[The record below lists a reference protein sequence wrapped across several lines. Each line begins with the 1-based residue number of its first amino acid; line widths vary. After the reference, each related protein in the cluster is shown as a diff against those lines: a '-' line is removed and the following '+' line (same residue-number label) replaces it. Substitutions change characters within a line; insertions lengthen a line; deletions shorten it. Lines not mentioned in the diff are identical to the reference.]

1 MKIKFSLTII
11 FILFQS
17 LVFSQILGI
26 QNKILISMSA
36 QEKAWNNGD
45 VEGYMAYY
53 WRSDSLKFI
62 GKSGITY
69 GWETTLQHY
78 KKSYPDKASMGKL
91 IFSEIKM
98 QKISCRIIMVTGK
111 WKLERSNDELAGFY
125 SLLWKKINGKWLI
138 IVDHTS

>member
-1 MKIKFSLTII
+1 
-11 FILFQS
+11 
-17 LVFSQILGI
+17 
-26 QNKILISMSA
+26 MSA